1 MDPFLEVD
9 PRWQE
14 FHGWFIRELA
24 RLNLRQARD
33 VGCSIGVERNIYQR
47 EPSGGL
53 VLIGEPDA
61 LVGPD
66 MSLSSWDIPPRQSQ
80 SMALAEPKA
89 IHEVV
94 LDPAQLELYK
104 QDYLVVR
111 ELGRFTRILAVLE
124 LLSFANKEGSY
135 VPRYR
140 EKRWRMLTS
149 RVHFMEIDFL
159 RGGENP
165 SRQMFPE
172 FTPTP
177 YFILVARKTCLGRN
191 EEGYPI
197 RLQDR
202 LPVIGL
208 PIGPGRA
215 DLPLDLAA
223 AFESAFD
230 LSTQPASIDYQN
242 ETVPDPPLSI
252 DDADFV
258 KHLLKKR

>member
-1 MDPFLEVD
+1 MHAAVDVNSPQFLASGVYPTAFQPSKTSPCSVEGEKMVVLSHMNSPVRSPFPGMDPFLEVD
-9 PRWQE
+9 
-14 FHGWFIRELA
+14 
-24 RLNLRQARD
+24 
-33 VGCSIGVERNIYQR
+33 
-47 EPSGGL
+47 
-53 VLIGEPDA
+53 
-61 LVGPD
+61 
-66 MSLSSWDIPPRQSQ
+66 
-80 SMALAEPKA
+80 
-89 IHEVV
+89 
-94 LDPAQLELYK
+94 
-104 QDYLVVR
+104 
-111 ELGRFTRILAVLE
+111 
-124 LLSFANKEGSY
+124 
-135 VPRYR
+135 
-140 EKRWRMLTS
+140 
-149 RVHFMEIDFL
+149 
-159 RGGENP
+159 P

-177 YFILVARKTCLGRN
+177 YFILVARKTGLGRN